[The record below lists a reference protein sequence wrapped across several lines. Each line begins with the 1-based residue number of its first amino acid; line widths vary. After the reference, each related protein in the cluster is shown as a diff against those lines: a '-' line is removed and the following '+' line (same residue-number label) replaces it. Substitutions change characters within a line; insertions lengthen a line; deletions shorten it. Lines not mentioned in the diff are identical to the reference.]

1 MQPQVNK
8 MLDPE
13 IAIQII
19 LDSPHPALWSRNEKR
34 EVLRFLR
41 KRGKE
46 IATKDISRLLKTI
59 LAGPDRAQYPD
70 MVDKEWNRRSDYDI
84 WLRLTKLSQS
94 GVQLPKYAQVRLT
107 RSLSKYGWKLRGD
120 KSEEFPYYMS
130 MGWADHERDKT
141 GFLDFAIMSEEKF
154 SEWSKSQTG
163 RWDSDGGWV
172 TFCDEQPFVALE
184 KLRSISKRGEWPIAP
199 WYDALSR
206 YSNNEKLTRK
216 HHGSTAEILIRMPID
231 RLAEVDLMVARWL
244 EKVHG
249 ALNKR
254 PLWKLW
260 ERIWEASKVGPIDDD
275 LDYDMTL
282 NHAGGILAEVL
293 LNELG
298 KIYPSVNVGEFPGI
312 PPQLARYFNYIARE
326 NDSSTILAR
335 TRLASN
341 LMYLFRVDQL
351 WATRALL
358 SRMDITKPTLEASLW
373 EGYLWSPRLHSDL
386 LVVLKSLF
394 LNLLDNLAII
404 SERVRENAVQL
415 FTIVAISQDRGFT
428 DSESKAVL
436 YSLEGTYLAAVAEA
450 LRGMLR
456 DAGDKSPV
464 LWQDNIAPWINNVWP
479 RHPNARTP
487 SVSEQL
493 AWMIMETRDA
503 FPNAVAVIK
512 ELLVPEQWT
521 ASIYHL
527 ERTNL
532 PARFP
537 DASLTLIDKLVGD
550 NTRITEGTLREL
562 LDKIAAEQPK
572 LTKSNRYTRL
582 ISRL

>member
-1 MQPQVNK
+1 
-8 MLDPE
+8 
-13 IAIQII
+13 
-19 LDSPHPALWSRNEKR
+19 
-34 EVLRFLR
+34 
-41 KRGKE
+41 
-46 IATKDISRLLKTI
+46 
-59 LAGPDRAQYPD
+59 
-70 MVDKEWNRRSDYDI
+70 
-84 WLRLTKLSQS
+84 
-94 GVQLPKYAQVRLT
+94 
-107 RSLSKYGWKLRGD
+107 
-120 KSEEFPYYMS
+120 
-130 MGWADHERDKT
+130 
-141 GFLDFAIMSEEKF
+141 
-154 SEWSKSQTG
+154 
-163 RWDSDGGWV
+163 
-172 TFCDEQPFVALE
+172 
-184 KLRSISKRGEWPIAP
+184 
-199 WYDALSR
+199 
-206 YSNNEKLTRK
+206 
-216 HHGSTAEILIRMPID
+216 
-231 RLAEVDLMVARWL
+231 
-244 EKVHG
+244 
-249 ALNKR
+249 
-254 PLWKLW
+254 
-260 ERIWEASKVGPIDDD
+260 
-275 LDYDMTL
+275 
-282 NHAGGILAEVL
+282 
-293 LNELG
+293 
-298 KIYPSVNVGEFPGI
+298 
-312 PPQLARYFNYIARE
+312 
-326 NDSSTILAR
+326 
-335 TRLASN
+335 
-341 LMYLFRVDQL
+341 
-351 WATRALL
+351 
-358 SRMDITKPTLEASLW
+358 
-373 EGYLWSPRLHSDL
+373 
-386 LVVLKSLF
+386 

-493 AWMIMETRDA
+493 VWMIMETRDA

-512 ELLVPEQWT
+512 GFLVPEQWT